1 MRSFKVEENF
11 PMGPLTTFGVGG
23 PAKYFVSADS
33 EAHALEALE
42 FAEKRGCPVLIL
54 GGGSNVLIND
64 EGFPG
69 LVIKNGIRG
78 ITSRPEGAYCLI
90 HACSGE
96 SWQEFVDWCV
106 SEDLQGIECLSG
118 IPGAVGACPVQ
129 NVGAYGQ
136 EVSETIAA
144 IRALEI
150 KTGKAVLLENEDCR
164 FGYRTSIF
172 NSTAEGKYMITGV
185 TFRLKR
191 HGKPAIV
198 RGTLTGQLGGAPDLT
213 IRQVRDR
220 VMDIRAAKGLLM
232 RRDHEYFRCAGSFF
246 KNPVLSAERFEE
258 AEQGVK
264 KAGVCTCSSWP
275 LDTGEVKVAA
285 AALIQNAGFSPG
297 YRKGNVGL
305 SPKHALI
312 LIAHSG
318 ATALEIVDFAEEVQG
333 AVREKFGVV
342 LEPEVRLIGFPPS
355 CLASGRR

>member
-11 PMGPLTTFGVGG
+11 PLWPLTTFGVGG
-23 PAKYFVSADS
+23 PAKYYVSVDS

-42 FAEKRGCPVLIL
+42 FAEKRGCPLLLL

-69 LVIKNGIRG
+69 LVIRNGIKG
-78 ITSRPEGAYCLI
+78 VTSRTEGDYSLI

-96 SWQEFVDWCV
+96 CWQEFVDWCV
-106 SEDLQGIECLSG
+106 SEDLQGLECLSG

-191 HGKPAIV
+191 NGKPANV
-198 RGTLTGQLGGAPDLT
+198 RSAPAGQLGGDPGLT
-213 IRQVRDR
+213 VRHVRDR
-220 VMDIRAAKGLLM
+220 VIDIRAAKGLLM
-232 RRDHEYFRCAGSFF
+232 RPDYEYFRCAGSFF

-258 AEQGVK
+258 TSQCIK
-264 KAGVCTCSSWP
+264 KAGVCTFSSWP

-285 AALIQNAGFSPG
+285 AALIQNAGFYPG
-297 YRKGNVGL
+297 YREGNVGL
-305 SPKHALI
+305 SPRHALI

-318 ATALEIVDFAEEVQG
+318 ATAREIVEFAEKVQG
-333 AVREKFGVV
+333 AVREKFGVL

-355 CLASGRR
+355 RLATTRR